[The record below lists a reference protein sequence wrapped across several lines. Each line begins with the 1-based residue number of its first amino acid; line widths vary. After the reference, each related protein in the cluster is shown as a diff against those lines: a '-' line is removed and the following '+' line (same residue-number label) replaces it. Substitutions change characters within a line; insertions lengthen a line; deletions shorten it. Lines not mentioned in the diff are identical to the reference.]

1 MTEEREEQTAS
12 KKLGSFIEKNRKV
25 IIAIFAVVLCAL
37 IAFIVYSTV
46 TSKSVIKNLT
56 AIDEI
61 THTLT
66 SGSSSLEESEV
77 ELRRQNAIEQ
87 AASYTSKGG
96 IVGARANMLC
106 AELTFQQKKYEDSA
120 AYWKACAAKAKKTY
134 IAPIAYFNLGVCNE
148 ELGKLD
154 DAAENYKIA
163 SDNVDF
169 VLRPHAMF
177 SYARVID
184 LKGDYKL
191 AADSYNELVNAYAD
205 NSWAKLA
212 KSRLIA
218 LKNDGKIE

>member
-1 MTEEREEQTAS
+1 M
-12 KKLGSFIEKNRKV
+12 
-25 IIAIFAVVLCAL
+25 
-37 IAFIVYSTV
+37 
-46 TSKSVIKNLT
+46 TSKSS
-56 AIDEI
+56 D
-61 THTLT
+61 
-66 SGSSSLEESEV
+66 LEDSEV
-77 ELRRQNAIEQ
+77 ESRI
-87 AASYTSKGG
+87 AAALEKAAPLAKKGG

-191 AADSYNELVNAYAD
+191 AADSYNALVNAYAD